1 MKYGIG
7 MNYILRMVMDWPVKM
22 VIGDNDV
29 DGKDSLLVRCFT
41 YIYMSMRCVY
51 DGPVDTQYRSR
62 IK

>member
-22 VIGDNDV
+22 VIGENDV

-41 YIYMSMRCVY
+41 YIYILVCDVFTMA
-51 DGPVDTQYRSR
+51 RSIR
-62 IK
+62 NIGAE